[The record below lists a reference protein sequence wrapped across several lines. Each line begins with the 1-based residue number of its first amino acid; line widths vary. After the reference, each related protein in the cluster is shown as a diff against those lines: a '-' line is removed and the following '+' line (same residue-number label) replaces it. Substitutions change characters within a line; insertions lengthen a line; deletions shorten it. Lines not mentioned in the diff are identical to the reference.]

1 MLDAHA
7 RVGGNKWAEISRI
20 VGGARTESSVRS
32 RVQTLTAGRGSPG
45 SGGTAPKVKAKGNG
59 KGKCKAKGK
68 GFRRA
73 AAVAKDPPPSARA
86 AVGISDASDDASPDA
101 LPPSPPRVAWRRG
114 RAPRVVVIGAGPAGL
129 SAARLLTRLGADVVC
144 VEARDRVGGRV
155 RTETLPARPDRGLA
169 ETNVDLGASFVH
181 GCHPYNP
188 LFVLAKQR
196 DRRLDTSEGGYSSGW
211 GALSTWYDARTGARV
226 PRDVVRRSFEKI
238 REFHARLGDVPE
250 PRDRAEAH
258 ASAREERAEAIRL
271 GPAEHPA
278 RHGLTNEHAH
288 AGGGDRLSRLSTI
301 RSSAKERKGGKES
314 DDFVDALVADPG
326 PGAATAW
333 GAPLRVRRAGPVRW
347 ADADVERARCS
358 FLENADPKAR
368 PPDASVAAALVAL
381 ERDRAALEARRL
393 AKNGKK
399 SLKAKRKGG
408 RRIAPA
414 TIEALE
420 AAVFESAKVVF
431 WGFNAETR
439 HVSLRAQTAFA
450 RDVES
455 AKKALEDEDDAF
467 HPEDEVARARDGRLA
482 RKSTTSKR
490 KREGSPPP
498 SKATERRRPTA
509 LSASK
514 KAPPPSDLQTPGTL
528 DLSDGLVVDGYHSL
542 VVAPAREGV
551 DVRLN
556 AVAKAVR
563 VVRRE
568 HRVIRVFEED
578 VRAKDET
585 VCLDPLASSHFD
597 CFVDLASGE
606 TLACDY
612 AIVAVPLGVL
622 QSRADASAVRFDP
635 PLSDRKQAAIAA
647 MGMGTENKVVMRFAR
662 AFWKDDEW
670 RGGGAAAAEAE
681 ALDAPLETPRLETKP
696 LNKNRFLQCTDQRF
710 RFLNMEPYGKK
721 GVIVAHVAPPY
732 GEGFDGDDDET
743 VLAETLGV
751 LRRMFRVPPGAN
763 LPELLDWR
771 VTRWGS
777 DPFSCGAYSY
787 ARVGSDPQA
796 DADALF
802 APEHGGRVRFA
813 GEACSVEG
821 AQCVH
826 GAVLTGQAAAAA
838 VARAEGADADG
849 VRGELLGGD
858 VGLSA
863 EMTPDRWIR
872 CEKCEKWRRRKWSE
886 EEEAEESEEEEEE
899 ETKKAEESK
908 KNNPNKSR
916 GWTCGDCDWHAG
928 IARDGCSA
936 PQEPWDEL
944 PLWDRAPSR
953 AKILRE
959 WDRWVRKT
967 TATTLPPPREEEKK
981 KKKKEETREDETRDA
996 RDARRADE
1004 KPECAA
1010 REGKPEPAAEPA
1022 AFARA
1027 VEGTER
1033 IFGPSS
1039 AYFAAAAAAAGG
1051 DDAWGSV
1058 GRIAAATPAVPPP
1071 PAAAAAGHA
1080 GFATPFGSAFGSAFG
1095 SVFGSA
1101 FGSSAFDAPLGATF
1115 ASGFPRADPAAAAR
1129 FLESRRRDAGGADA
1143 GAAARAVPR
1152 TADAGVKAE
1161 EEESPAWGPKT
1172 LCG

>member
-32 RVQTLTAGRGSPG
+32 RVQTLTAGRGSLG
-45 SGGTAPKVKAKGNG
+45 SGGTAPKAKGKAKGKG
-59 KGKCKAKGK
+59 KGKGK

-73 AAVAKDPPPSARA
+73 AAVAKDPPPSARV
-86 AVGISDASDDASPDA
+86 AVGSDASDDASLDA

-169 ETNVDLGASFVH
+169 ETTVDLGASFVH

-211 GALSTWYDARTGARV
+211 GALSTWYDARNGGRV

-250 PRDRAEAH
+250 PRDRSEAH

-278 RHGLTNEHAH
+278 RHGLTNEHA
-288 AGGGDRLSRLSTI
+288 GGGDRWLSRATTTP
-301 RSSAKERKGGKES
+301 RSSVERSRKKES

-455 AKKALEDEDDAF
+455 AKKALEDEDAACT
-467 HPEDEVARARDGRLA
+467 PEDEVARAPDGRLA
-482 RKSTTSKR
+482 RKRSTTSKR
-490 KREGSPPP
+490 KREGSPSP
-498 SKATERRRPTA
+498 SKAATGRRRPTA

-568 HRVIRVFEED
+568 NRVILEED
-578 VRAKDET
+578 VRANKDEP
-585 VCLDPLASSHFD
+585 VCLNPLASSHFD

-635 PLSDRKQAAIAA
+635 PLSERKQAAIAA

-670 RGGGAAAAEAE
+670 RGGAAAAEAK

-838 VARAEGADADG
+838 VARAEGADAEHSA
-849 VRGELLGGD
+849 RG
-858 VGLSA
+858 
-863 EMTPDRWIR
+863 TPG
-872 CEKCEKWRRRKWSE
+872 RRR
-886 EEEAEESEEEEEE
+886 
-899 ETKKAEESK
+899 
-908 KNNPNKSR
+908 
-916 GWTCGDCDWHAG
+916 G
-928 IARDGCSA
+928 
-936 PQEPWDEL
+936 
-944 PLWDRAPSR
+944 
-953 AKILRE
+953 
-959 WDRWVRKT
+959 
-967 TATTLPPPREEEKK
+967 
-981 KKKKEETREDETRDA
+981 
-996 RDARRADE
+996 
-1004 KPECAA
+1004 
-1010 REGKPEPAAEPA
+1010 
-1022 AFARA
+1022 
-1027 VEGTER
+1027 VER
-1033 IFGPSS
+1033 
-1039 AYFAAAAAAAGG
+1039 G
-1051 DDAWGSV
+1051 DDAGQV
-1058 GRIAAATPAVPPP
+1058 DQVREVRE
-1071 PAAAAAGHA
+1071 
-1080 GFATPFGSAFGSAFG
+1080 
-1095 SVFGSA
+1095 V
-1101 FGSSAFDAPLGATF
+1101 
-1115 ASGFPRADPAAAAR
+1115 
-1129 FLESRRRDAGGADA
+1129 
-1143 GAAARAVPR
+1143 
-1152 TADAGVKAE
+1152 AE
-1161 EEESPAWGPKT
+1161 EEVERGGGGGGRGGGGRGGGGGGDEEGGGVEKKQP
-1172 LCG
+1172 

>member
-1 MLDAHA
+1 M
-7 RVGGNKWAEISRI
+7 E
-20 VGGARTESSVRS
+20 RT
-32 RVQTLTAGRGSPG
+32 
-45 SGGTAPKVKAKGNG
+45 
-59 KGKCKAKGK
+59 
-68 GFRRA
+68 RR
-73 AAVAKDPPPSARA
+73 
-86 AVGISDASDDASPDA
+86 
-101 LPPSPPRVAWRRG
+101 
-114 RAPRVVVIGAGPAGL
+114 
-129 SAARLLTRLGADVVC
+129 
-144 VEARDRVGGRV
+144 
-155 RTETLPARPDRGLA
+155 
-169 ETNVDLGASFVH
+169 
-181 GCHPYNP
+181 
-188 LFVLAKQR
+188 
-196 DRRLDTSEGGYSSGW
+196 
-211 GALSTWYDARTGARV
+211 
-226 PRDVVRRSFEKI
+226 
-238 REFHARLGDVPE
+238 
-250 PRDRAEAH
+250 
-258 ASAREERAEAIRL
+258 
-271 GPAEHPA
+271 
-278 RHGLTNEHAH
+278 
-288 AGGGDRLSRLSTI
+288 
-301 RSSAKERKGGKES
+301 
-314 DDFVDALVADPG
+314 
-326 PGAATAW
+326 
-333 GAPLRVRRAGPVRW
+333 
-347 ADADVERARCS
+347 S

-381 ERDRAALEARRL
+381 ERDRAALEARRV

-455 AKKALEDEDDAF
+455 AKKALEDDEDAAF
-467 HPEDEVARARDGRLA
+467 HPEDEVARAPDGRLA

-498 SKATERRRPTA
+498 PKAATARRRPTA

-568 HRVIRVFEED
+568 HRVILEED
-578 VRAKDET
+578 VRANKDEP
-585 VCLDPLASSHFD
+585 VCLDPLASSQYD

-635 PLSDRKQAAIAA
+635 PLGDRKQAAIAA
-647 MGMGTENKVVMRFAR
+647 MGMGTENKVVMRFAQ

-670 RGGGAAAAEAE
+670 RGGAAAAAEAK
-681 ALDAPLETPRLETKP
+681 ALETLSETPRLETKP

-787 ARVGSDPQA
+787 ARVGSDPRA

-813 GEACSVEG
+813 GEACSVE
-821 AQCVH
+821 
-826 GAVLTGQAAAAA
+826 
-838 VARAEGADADG
+838 AR
-849 VRGELLGGD
+849 
-858 VGLSA
+858 SA
-863 EMTPDRWIR
+863 STAR
-872 CEKCEKWRRRKWSE
+872 C
-886 EEEAEESEEEEEE
+886 
-899 ETKKAEESK
+899 
-908 KNNPNKSR
+908 
-916 GWTCGDCDWHAG
+916 
-928 IARDGCSA
+928 
-936 PQEPWDEL
+936 
-944 PLWDRAPSR
+944 
-953 AKILRE
+953 
-959 WDRWVRKT
+959 
-967 TATTLPPPREEEKK
+967 
-981 KKKKEETREDETRDA
+981 
-996 RDARRADE
+996 
-1004 KPECAA
+1004 
-1010 REGKPEPAAEPA
+1010 
-1022 AFARA
+1022 
-1027 VEGTER
+1027 
-1033 IFGPSS
+1033 
-1039 AYFAAAAAAAGG
+1039 
-1051 DDAWGSV
+1051 
-1058 GRIAAATPAVPPP
+1058 
-1071 PAAAAAGHA
+1071 
-1080 GFATPFGSAFGSAFG
+1080 
-1095 SVFGSA
+1095 
-1101 FGSSAFDAPLGATF
+1101 
-1115 ASGFPRADPAAAAR
+1115 
-1129 FLESRRRDAGGADA
+1129 
-1143 GAAARAVPR
+1143 
-1152 TADAGVKAE
+1152 
-1161 EEESPAWGPKT
+1161 
-1172 LCG
+1172 